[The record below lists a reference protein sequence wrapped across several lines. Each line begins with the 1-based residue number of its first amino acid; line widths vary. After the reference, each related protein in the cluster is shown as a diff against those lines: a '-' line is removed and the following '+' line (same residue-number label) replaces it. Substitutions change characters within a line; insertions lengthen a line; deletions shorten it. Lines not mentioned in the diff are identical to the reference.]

1 MSYKSG
7 SLISI
12 QMVDKLLV
20 PRYITVNDFLNK
32 KGIKIISVDSDGNIE
47 DLIPLFL
54 KSGINCVSPLEVNAG
69 MDVIDLR
76 KKYGRDLLMMGGI
89 NKMALMS
96 NKKAIY
102 DEVFKKIEPIIE
114 KGGFIPMIDH
124 LVPPDVSYENFIYY
138 LNLKKKLL
146 N

>member
-1 MSYKSG
+1 
-7 SLISI
+7 
-12 QMVDKLLV
+12 
-20 PRYITVNDFLNK
+20 
-32 KGIKIISVDSDGNIE
+32 
-47 DLIPLFL
+47 
-54 KSGINCVSPLEVNAG
+54 
-69 MDVIDLR
+69 
-76 KKYGRDLLMMGGI
+76 LLMMGGI

>member
-1 MSYKSG
+1 
-7 SLISI
+7 
-12 QMVDKLLV
+12 MVDKLLV